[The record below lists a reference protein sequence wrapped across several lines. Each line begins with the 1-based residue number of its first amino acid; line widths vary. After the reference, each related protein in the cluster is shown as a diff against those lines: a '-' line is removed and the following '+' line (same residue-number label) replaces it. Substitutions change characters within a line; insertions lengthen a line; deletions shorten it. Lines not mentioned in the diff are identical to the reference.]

1 MKRITFVIAAILAV
15 LLTACETDV
24 DIIGDY
30 EDTTVVYGLLNQD
43 SNTFIKVNKAFL
55 GQGNALIMAKIEDS
69 SLYSQ
74 NLNVLMEEWD
84 EDNMLRTIT
93 LHDTV
98 IDNKEEGVFYNPYQ
112 MLYHTDA
119 QLNDEYSYKLRV
131 QVGDTKEVTATTNLV
146 NNFGII
152 RPIAGGDFVKFLED
166 SHVANVVEW
175 TLDRNAKVFEVLIRF
190 NYKEK
195 STGQDTILRKMDWY
209 LGSITINNQSI
220 GSDLEVNYFAS
231 DFYELCMERIPY
243 DDPAKEQN
251 VSKRLPVNVE
261 FIFSVA
267 AEEFATYL
275 QVNGP
280 SNSIV
285 QDRPQYTNIENGIG
299 LFSSRYIKK
308 RVKLLHPDSYANL
321 EEMEIRF

>member
-1 MKRITFVIAAILAV
+1 MKKILLSLVAIIAV
-15 LLTACETDV
+15 LLNACETDV

-30 EDTTVVYGLLNQD
+30 KETTVVYGLLNQD
-43 SNTFIKVNKAFL
+43 SNTYIKVNKAFL
-55 GQGNALIMAKIEDS
+55 GAGNALLMAKVEDS
-69 SLYSQ
+69 SLYKKD
-74 NLNVLMEEWD
+74 VEVMMEEWD
-84 EDNMLRTIT
+84 EDNLLRTIS

-98 IDNKEEGVFYNPYQ
+98 IDNKEDGIFYNPYQ
-112 MLYHTDA
+112 MLYFTDA
-119 QLNDEYSYKLRV
+119 SLNDEYSYKLRV
-131 QVGDTKEVTATTNLV
+131 KVGDKEEVTATTGLV
-146 NNFGII
+146 NNFSVV
-152 RPIAGGDFVKFLED
+152 RPISGGDFIKFLPE
-166 SHVANVVEW
+166 SPVANVVEW
-175 TLDRNAKVFEVLIRF
+175 NLDQNAKVFEVLIRF

-195 STGQDTILRKMDWY
+195 SAGQDTILRNMEWY
-209 LGSITINNQSI
+209 LGSISIDNQSI
-220 GSDLEVNYFAS
+220 GSDLVVKYFAS
-231 DFYELCMERIPY
+231 DFYELCRERIPY

-251 VSKRLPVNVE
+251 VARRLPVNVE
-261 FIFSVA
+261 FIISVA

-321 EEMEIRF
+321 EDMAIKF